1 MTNEI
6 KQIDI
11 FDTVFNFVEQYDP
24 EIKNIKV
31 YGVLDQDGKYKDP
44 YFLITDIMR
53 YMKLGQSNVFKYYKK
68 FVPGK
73 ETIKKVIKLKNRLYE
88 CNMLTKYG
96 LIRCISLCGN
106 KETKSAVC
114 FREFIYAL
122 FNAID
127 DGNTNMTPVL
137 QSYENEMNSTEI
149 QSELS
154 QIDEYETGGIVYFI
168 KNLNTNNIKI
178 GRTHDDI
185 EIRLSCLQVGNDCE
199 LVVVKTIECDSKTME
214 KELHLKFADYHIRGE
229 WYKITE
235 EQINF

>member
-31 YGVLDQDGKYKDP
+31 YGILDQDGKCKDP
-44 YFLITDIMR
+44 YFLA
-53 YMKLGQSNVFKYYKK
+53 GNVFKFIGSNENTTRNIKK

-73 ETIKKVIKLKNRLYE
+73 ETIKKVVKINNINRE
-88 CNMLTKYG
+88 SNMLTKYG

-106 KETKSAVC
+106 KKTKSAIC

-122 FNAID
+122 FDAID

-178 GRTHDDI
+178 GRTHGDI